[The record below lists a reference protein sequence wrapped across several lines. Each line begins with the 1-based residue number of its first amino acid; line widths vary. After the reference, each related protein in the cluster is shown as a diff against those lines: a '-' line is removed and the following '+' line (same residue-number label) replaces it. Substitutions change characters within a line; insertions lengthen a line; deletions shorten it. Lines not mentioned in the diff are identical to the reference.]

1 ESVSD
6 ERKAMDAKDINAQI
20 SAARVLLVDDEYYM
34 RKVVRTM
41 LLGMGVR
48 NVYEAEDGP
57 TGLSIIRNQAPDVVV
72 LDWEMPGLNGAGFV
86 RMVRSP
92 DTFPM
97 PDIPIIM
104 LTGHGE
110 RARVVEAVCLGVN
123 EFLLKPV
130 STKALRDRL
139 AAVLANPRRMV
150 SNGPYYGPAPRK
162 HATVLNQS
170 ADEAMAKYVML
181 N

>member
-1 ESVSD
+1 
-6 ERKAMDAKDINAQI
+6 
-20 SAARVLLVDDEYYM
+20 VLLVDDEYYM

-41 LLGMGVR
+41 LLGLGIR
-48 NVYEAEDGP
+48 TVYEAEDGP
-57 TGLSIIRNQAPDVVV
+57 SGLALVRAHAPDAVI
-72 LDWEMPGLNGAGFV
+72 LDWEMPGLNGPSFV

-92 DTFPM
+92 ETFPM

-139 AAVLANPRRMV
+139 LSVLVNPRPIV
-150 SNGPYYGPAPRK
+150 SAGAYYGPMPRK
-162 HATVLNQS
+162 YAAAVHADV
-170 ADEAMAKYVML
+170 DETIAKLVMVS
-181 N
+181 

>member
-1 ESVSD
+1 
-6 ERKAMDAKDINAQI
+6 MDHKSRSSRLSN
-20 SAARVLLVDDEYYM
+20 ARVLLVDDEYYM

-41 LLGMGVR
+41 LLGFGIR
-48 NVYEAEDGP
+48 TVYEAEDGSS
-57 TGLSIIRNQAPDVVV
+57 GLALIRAHAPDVVI
-72 LDWEMPGLNGAGFV
+72 LDWEMPNLNGPSFV

-92 DTFPM
+92 ETFPL
-97 PDIPIIM
+97 PDVPIIM

-130 STKALRDRL
+130 SAQALRDRL
-139 AAVLANPRRMV
+139 LSVLVNPRPMV
-150 SNGPYYGPAPRK
+150 SSGAYYGPMPRK
-162 HATVLNQS
+162 YAAAVHDDIDQTV
-170 ADEAMAKYVML
+170 AKVVMV